1 MKDVDRTMTYRVVV
15 DAKGWAVIRDGRDD
29 PIWRATEKLL
39 ALEYGRNVA
48 VNNQPARLLVYAD
61 DGTVESECLFGL

>member
-15 DAKGWAVIRDGRDD
+15 DAKGWTVIRDGRDD
-29 PIWRATEKLL
+29 PIWRATEKQD
-39 ALEYGRNVA
+39 ALEYGRRVA
-48 VNNQPARLLVYAD
+48 VSNQPARLFVYAE

>member
-1 MKDVDRTMTYRVVV
+1 MRPVDRTMTYRVVMDV
-15 DAKGWAVIRDGRDD
+15 KGWTVIRDGRDD
-29 PIWRATEKLL
+29 PIWRTAEKQD

-48 VNNQPARLLVYAD
+48 VNNQPARLLVYAE